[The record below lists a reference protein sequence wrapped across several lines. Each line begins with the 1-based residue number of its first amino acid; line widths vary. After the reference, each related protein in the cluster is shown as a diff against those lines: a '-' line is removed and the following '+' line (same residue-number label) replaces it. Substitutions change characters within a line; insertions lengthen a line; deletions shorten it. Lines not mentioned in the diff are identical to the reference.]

1 MTDSVAASPLSERD
15 YVESIKAAVARHK
28 WNPIVVWQGVH
39 RTLTVTM
46 EMVMSFHP
54 DWMNLHVGV
63 EHDEVELGHNV
74 AFMKQLSR
82 SLNIDTPDMVFPVP
96 AEETGLRVVSWL
108 HAHGALHFRKL
119 KSTDKQIYFY
129 TTLDSWVHLL
139 ERTLELCD
147 AELAMVV
154 ADETTAKG
162 RKKLAYATIRGM
174 CQFNI
179 EALRQSAP
187 RRNKVL
193 KNAGAAARR
202 EMQADEA
209 LGAAALEAARIAA
222 AEAKAKAKTDK
233 ARKPKHAVID
243 EEEEK
248 EEEDGEEEEEKGT
261 VTAAL
266 ADEEKAESPTHRS
279 SPVVVVSAAAAAA
292 TAAVPTEARSTQET
306 KREDRDAWDMERRIA
321 HLRVDDATPS
331 QPSILSPEPL
341 ATLPPTPPTPGPP
354 SDAATEPNTP
364 DAAPESTS
372 ATAPRDPCQ

>member
-1 MTDSVAASPLSERD
+1 
-15 YVESIKAAVARHK
+15 
-28 WNPIVVWQGVH
+28 
-39 RTLTVTM
+39 
-46 EMVMSFHP
+46 
-54 DWMNLHVGV
+54 
-63 EHDEVELGHNV
+63 
-74 AFMKQLSR
+74 
-82 SLNIDTPDMVFPVP
+82 
-96 AEETGLRVVSWL
+96 VSWL

-119 KSTDKQIYFY
+119 KRTDKQIYFY

-147 AELAMVV
+147 AELAMVA
-154 ADETTAKG
+154 ADETTTKG

-193 KNAGAAARR
+193 KNAGAATRR
-202 EMQADEA
+202 EIQSDEA
-209 LGAAALEAARIAA
+209 LGAAALEAARTAA
-222 AEAKAKAKTDK
+222 AEAKAKAKADK
-233 ARKPKHAVID
+233 ARKPKHAAIDEEDEKD
-243 EEEEK
+243 EEEE
-248 EEEDGEEEEEKGT
+248 EEEEEEKGT

-266 ADEEKAESPTHRS
+266 ADEEKMTSPAQRCA
-279 SPVVVVSAAAAAA
+279 PVVVVASTAAAAL
-292 TAAVPTEARSTQET
+292 PTEASPKQG
-306 KREDRDAWDMERRIA
+306 DCDAQDMERRIA

-341 ATLPPTPPTPGPP
+341 ATLASTPPTPGPP
-354 SDAATEPNTP
+354 SDAATEPNAP